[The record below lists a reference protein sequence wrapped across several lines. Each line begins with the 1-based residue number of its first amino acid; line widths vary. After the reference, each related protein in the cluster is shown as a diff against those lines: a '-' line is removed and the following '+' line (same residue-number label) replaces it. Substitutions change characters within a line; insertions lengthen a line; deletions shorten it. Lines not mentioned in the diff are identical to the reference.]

1 MAEFTTALEPLTAS
15 IGELVTEFLDR
26 ARSPVGELEAPS
38 TRQAGLMYE
47 LDSMVSDFLDQ
58 HQLSS
63 DEFMLLEQQVLK
75 SIAEEL
81 TLEEADGGSLQLSPD
96 DEGNF
101 AADSVLAALDL
112 SITDHALH
120 DSVTSVDPVGLDG

>member
-1 MAEFTTALEPLTAS
+1 MTESNHFMDPITTTVT
-15 IGELVTEFLDR
+15 ELVDRFLEM
-26 ARSPVGELEAPS
+26 ARSPNVEAPGS
-38 TRQAGLMYE
+38 DARQAVLMYE

-81 TLEEADGGSLQLSPD
+81 TLEEADSGDLQLNPD

-101 AADSVLAALDL
+101 SADSVLAALDL
-112 SITDHALH
+112 SITDHGLN
-120 DSVTSVDPVGLDG
+120 DSVPSADPVGLDG